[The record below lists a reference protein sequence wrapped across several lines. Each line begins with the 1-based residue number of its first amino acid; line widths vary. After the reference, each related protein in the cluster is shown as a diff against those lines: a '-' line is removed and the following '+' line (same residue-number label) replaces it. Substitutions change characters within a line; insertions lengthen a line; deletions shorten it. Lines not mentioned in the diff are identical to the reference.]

1 MIKGAKFWNDKERTY
16 LIQTDNPTD
25 SLLRKVLKKFDPYYL
40 ETCGPTAACIC
51 LAALGYD
58 LKILTS
64 GGYIPQP
71 EEILQDWCNDPNTKQ
86 IRERIRKGVDYL
98 PGNRIPQFYPE
109 AARQVFGK
117 QIKSQFSWSGNNFT
131 YVQNYLESK
140 CAIQLCLKKP
150 GHYIAALA
158 FDEDTQEIIYND
170 PWPNRRGLK
179 YKGFNER
186 MEIEEF
192 KKNVQSYCIVYF
204 LKNE

>member
-1 MIKGAKFWNDKERTY
+1 MIIGAKFWNDKERTY

-25 SLLRKVLKKFDPYYL
+25 SLLRKILKKFDPYYL

-51 LAALGYD
+51 LAALGYN
-58 LKILTS
+58 LKILTP

-71 EEILQDWCNDPNTKQ
+71 EEILQDWFNDPNTKT
-86 IRERIRKGVDYL
+86 IREQIRKGVDYL
-98 PGNRIPQFYPE
+98 PGNRIPQFYPT
-109 AARQVFGK
+109 AVKKVFGEK
-117 QIKSQFSWSGNNFT
+117 IDAGFSWNGNKWEIIFNHLKFG
-131 YVQNYLESK
+131 

-158 FDEDTQEIIYND
+158 FDEQEIIYND
-170 PWPNRRGLK
+170 PWPDRKGLNN
-179 YKGFNER
+179 KGFNER

-204 LKNE
+204 PKDK